1 MPFRLTSSSLD
12 REGTTNDD
20 EIKNHFLE
28 DFRQIISSQEDLRW
42 VALEETAFSQVNRVL
57 WLKFADLSFPLSS
70 AHGNACEEGRPID
83 Y

>member
-1 MPFRLTSSSLD
+1 MPFRLTSSSEETE
-12 REGTTNDD
+12 RELQMMMKLRTISWRTSD
-20 EIKNHFLE
+20 
-28 DFRQIISSQEDLRW
+28 ISSQEDLRW

-57 WLKFADLSFPLSS
+57 WLKFADLSSPLSS